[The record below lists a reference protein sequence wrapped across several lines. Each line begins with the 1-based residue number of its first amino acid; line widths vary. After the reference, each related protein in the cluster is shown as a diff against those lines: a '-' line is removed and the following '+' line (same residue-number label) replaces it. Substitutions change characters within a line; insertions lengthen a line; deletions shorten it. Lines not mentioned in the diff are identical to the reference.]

1 MAENEKFDCWCI
13 VNLFGHQRIAGR
25 VTEQQIGGQAFVRV
39 DVPAVG
45 EKPGFT
51 RMFGAGAIYSIDP
64 VSEAVCRGAAATIRA
79 EPVSVYDMP
88 PAVVKALQESQ
99 SREVMAINV
108 DIEEEN

>member
-45 EKPGFT
+45 EKLPFT

-88 PAVVKALQESQ
+88 PVVLRALQDSQ
-99 SREVMAINV
+99 QRQAAAI
-108 DIEEEN
+108 DAEDPED